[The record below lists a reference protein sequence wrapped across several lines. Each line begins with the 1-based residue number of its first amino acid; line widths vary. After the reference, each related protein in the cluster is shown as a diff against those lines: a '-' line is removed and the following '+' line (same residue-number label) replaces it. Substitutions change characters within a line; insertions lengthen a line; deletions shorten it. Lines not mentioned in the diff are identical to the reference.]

1 MSAPSQFKQSSRK
14 GKKAWRKNIDITD
27 VEKGLEKAKDL
38 EITHGTTDINELAD
52 AKLFQIDDQG
62 DEELQ
67 KKLVKRNQIKKHLKS
82 REILDAI
89 ATNSKVQPLGRH
101 PNSHKHENGKVSG
114 KKVQGVSSKKLKKLL
129 ELSGKSLSTKDRAAA
144 HLENH
149 GIVRKSETKDLW
161 GQDDTLVSAN
171 PTYLNKI
178 TKEQKDKLSLPEE
191 LFKQSSSSWSTST
204 VQPKSMQIAPLQ
216 VRELESLPNAGKSYN
231 PDTESWQQ
239 LIDTEYSLEQK
250 KELRRVEIEQYRAKI
265 QHLMETVDD
274 NEEEESSDEEEE
286 EEEEDKQ
293 EQIEKEIEDNQVKR
307 LSINPVVQ
315 NKKKTKYQRN
325 KQKRHQDKI
334 NLQKEIKALKEKVKA
349 LENLDEVEQSI
360 ETKNAAH
367 ITAVGKDITKKIQK
381 RQKLGTKHNIMEE
394 ALEVKFK
401 DELTGS
407 LRQLRP
413 EGNLLYDNVRKLQSS
428 GKIEAR
434 IPTRK
439 GRKHKPRVTEKW
451 TYKDF
456 K

>member
-14 GKKAWRKNIDITD
+14 GKKAWRKNIDISD
-27 VEKGLEKAKDL
+27 VEKGLQKAKDL
-38 EITHGTTDINELAD
+38 EITHGTTDINDLAD
-52 AKLFQIDDQG
+52 ANLFQIDDKG
-62 DEELQ
+62 DENLQ
-67 KKLVKRNQIKKHLKS
+67 NKLVKRNQIKKNLKS
-82 REILDAI
+82 KEILDSI

-101 PNSHKHENGKVSG
+101 PNNHKHENGKTSD
-114 KKVQGVSSKKLKKLL
+114 KKIQGVSSKKLKKLL

-149 GIVRKSETKDLW
+149 GIVRKSKSKDLW
-161 GQDDTLVSAN
+161 GQEDGLVSAN
-171 PTYLNKI
+171 PTYLSKI
-178 TKEQKDKLSLPEE
+178 TKEQKAELSLPEE
-191 LFKQSSSSWSTST
+191 LFTQSSSSWSTCT
-204 VQPKSMQIAPLQ
+204 VQPKSMKIAPLT

-231 PDTESWQQ
+231 PDTESWQK

-250 KELRRVEIEQYRAKI
+250 RELRRLEIEQYRAKI
-265 QHLMETVDD
+265 QHLMETLDD
-274 NEEEESSDEEEE
+274 NEEEDSSDEEGDDD
-286 EEEEDKQ
+286 EEDK
-293 EQIEKEIEDNQVKR
+293 ETKESGDDQVKR

-325 KQKRHQDKI
+325 KQKRHQEKV
-334 NLQKEIKALKEKVKA
+334 NLQKEIKALKERVKA
-349 LENLDEVEQSI
+349 LENLNEVEQSI
-360 ETKNAAH
+360 ESKDPAH
-367 ITAVGKDITKKIQK
+367 ITAVGKDISKKVQK
-381 RQKLGTKHNIMEE
+381 RQKLGSKHNVMED
-394 ALEVKFK
+394 ALEVKFQ